1 MCRRPLPDLLARWLA
16 ALRAVCAAESSPYD
30 QDGVRLIVLALLT
43 VLDDKGAP
51 LTDKLWRKVTSRLDD
66 LSTEPTRPC
75 RPPT

>member
-1 MCRRPLPDLLARWLA
+1 
-16 ALRAVCAAESSPYD
+16 
-30 QDGVRLIVLALLT
+30 LIVLALLT